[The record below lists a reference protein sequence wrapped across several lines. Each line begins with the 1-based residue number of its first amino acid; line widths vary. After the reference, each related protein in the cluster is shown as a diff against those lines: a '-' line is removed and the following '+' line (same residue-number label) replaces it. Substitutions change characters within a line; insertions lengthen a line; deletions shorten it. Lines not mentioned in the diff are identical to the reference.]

1 MNILFLSSEVQ
12 GLLKTGGLADV
23 ARALPKQLQQQGH
36 DVRVVMP
43 CYRSLL
49 GKHFPVVLPTLIV
62 PLTPTDTYFC
72 SVRQTE
78 LDGVTVYLIE
88 HNQFF
93 GRHGVY
99 DDGEQGYQDNGLRF
113 AFLSKAALE
122 LARAL
127 DFQPDTIQA
136 NDWQT
141 AISGY
146 YLKHHYPFDDF
157 FANTGS
163 VLTVHNGAY
172 QGKCPGDQRYQLGI
186 APEHMHGQAFEDWGQ
201 INLLKGG
208 LFFAD
213 KANAVSPGYREELR
227 EQATGHGLYLA
238 FRAKGDDL
246 VGILNGCDY
255 GEWNPSTDPALPFH
269 YDAQDMVGKKQN
281 KLALQQELGLTQDA
295 NLPLFA
301 NISRLTGQK
310 GFQMLVPALYDLVN
324 QGVQVVILGSGE
336 LSYAFQLQEL
346 ARRFPDNLRFI
357 YGYDEALSHRI
368 EAASDF
374 FMMPSVFEPC
384 GLNQIYSLR
393 YGSLPIVR
401 ATGGLKDTVE
411 ALAVDESNQDLAT
424 GFSFD
429 GFNFHDLTW
438 ALKRAEW
445 IWYNNPSLYQK
456 MQQLGMRQS
465 FTWQQACADYLALY
479 EQAMLA
485 RSESLLQPL
494 SLTN

>member
-23 ARALPKQLQQQGH
+23 ARALPKQLKQSGH
-36 DVRVVMP
+36 DIRVVMP

-49 GKHFPVVLPTLIV
+49 GKNFPVVLPTLIV
-62 PLTPTDTYFC
+62 PLTPTDNYYCT
-72 SVRQTE
+72 VRQTT
-78 LDGVTVYLIE
+78 LDDVPVYLIE
-88 HNQFF
+88 HNHFF
-93 GRHGVY
+93 GRHGIY
-99 DDGEQGYQDNGLRF
+99 DDGEQGYHDNALRF

-122 LARAL
+122 LSRAL
-127 DFQPDTIQA
+127 DFQPDLVQA

-141 AISGY
+141 AIASY
-146 YLKHHYPFDDF
+146 YLKHHYSYDDF

-163 VLTVHNGAY
+163 VLTVHNGSY
-172 QGKCPGDQRYQLGI
+172 QGKCSGDLRYALGI
-186 APEHMHGQAFEDWGQ
+186 APEHMQAQAFEDWGQ

-208 LFFAD
+208 LYFTD

-227 EQATGHGLYLA
+227 QESTGHGLHMA
-238 FRAKGDDL
+238 FTAKGEDL

-255 GEWNPSTDPALPFH
+255 GEWNPATDPALPFH
-269 YDAQDMVGKKQN
+269 YDADNLTGKKQV
-281 KLALQQELGLTQDA
+281 KLALQQELGLTSDA

-324 QGVQVVILGSGE
+324 QGVQVVLLGSGE
-336 LSYAFQLQEL
+336 LSYALQLQEI
-346 ARRFPDNLRFI
+346 ARRFPDNVRFI

-401 ATGGLKDTVE
+401 ATGGLIDTVE
-411 ALAVDESNQDLAT
+411 ALAVDESNKDKAT
-424 GFSFD
+424 GLSFE
-429 GFNFHDLTW
+429 GFNFHDLAWT
-438 ALKRAEW
+438 LKRAEW
-445 IWYNNPSLYQK
+445 IWYNNPELYLQ
-456 MQQLGMRQS
+456 MQQQAMAQS
-465 FTWQQACADYLALY
+465 FTWQSACEQYQQLYKAAILKACGLA
-479 EQAMLA
+479 
-485 RSESLLQPL
+485 
-494 SLTN
+494 